1 MPAPSRFWQSMIP
14 LFSHPTG
21 LAVDRLLMRVL
32 DRSLM
37 GHMYHRA
44 GGMPLRPH
52 LLLRTI
58 HWKTGR
64 IRTVVLPYQRSR
76 GPGDEE
82 WILVVGSHGGRPTD
96 AIWSLN
102 LRVHPQVWFRVDRL
116 WRFGRARVAQGAERE
131 SLWKQITAEGAYLF
145 YEKPAHPRIIPA
157 VVMEPI
163 ADVERPRE
171 DFHPTSPGRN

>member
-1 MPAPSRFWQSMIP
+1 MPAPSRFWQRMIP

-21 LAVDRLLMRVL
+21 LAIDRMLVRLF

-44 GGMPLRPH
+44 AGMPLRPH

-64 IRTVVLPYQRSR
+64 IRTVVLPYQESR
-76 GPGDEE
+76 GPGGEE
-82 WILVVGSHGGRPTD
+82 RILVVGSHGGRPTD

-102 LRVHPQVWFRVDRL
+102 LRAHPEVWFRAGRR
-116 WRFGRARVAQGAERE
+116 WRFGRAWIAQGAERE
-131 SLWKQITAEGAYLF
+131 AVWKQVTAGGAYLF
-145 YEKPAHPRIIPA
+145 YEKPAHPRVIPA
-157 VVMEPI
+157 IVIEPLRG
-163 ADVERPRE
+163 AERPSE
-171 DFHPTSPGRN
+171 DFAE